1 MILLMR
7 QTLKMFKSTWTSAE
21 TLKAPIISEK
31 RPENKTTEL
40 LQKGQLSLLL
50 EIIRLSLV
58 LPNLQTISM
67 SRQLATHAIDIIS
80 MQKKSSSRMSIL
92 LFFSCSLHTIKEMS
106 SLQTSNGETLISQ
119 TEISQTNRDPGQK
132 ISLTVEL
139 KLKS

>member
-1 MILLMR
+1 
-7 QTLKMFKSTWTSAE
+7 MFKSTWTSAE

-67 SRQLATHAIDIIS
+67 SR
-80 MQKKSSSRMSIL
+80 
-92 LFFSCSLHTIKEMS
+92 
-106 SLQTSNGETLISQ
+106 
-119 TEISQTNRDPGQK
+119 
-132 ISLTVEL
+132 
-139 KLKS
+139 